1 MDIHN
6 IRQLLR
12 TKTIYDLPLR
22 VTFYARV
29 SSESDEQLN
38 SLGNQIGYYEDF
50 IKKNP
55 AWTFVPGYI
64 DEGISGASTRHREDF
79 NRMVEDAAAG
89 KFDFVITKEISRFA
103 RNTLD
108 SIQFTRQ
115 LLKLEDVIKVE
126 QLEPEKC
133 IQTELLLVKIATGG
147 QPAQALKLVQAH
159 GGRVLDIGKTTITV
173 EFTGQSDMV
182 DRVVEQ
188 METLGIVEM
197 ARTGMTALER
207 GDTTIHA
214 DMNL

>member
-1 MDIHN
+1 M
-6 IRQLLR
+6 
-12 TKTIYDLPLR
+12 
-22 VTFYARV
+22 
-29 SSESDEQLN
+29 
-38 SLGNQIGYYEDF
+38 
-50 IKKNP
+50 
-55 AWTFVPGYI
+55 
-64 DEGISGASTRHREDF
+64 
-79 NRMVEDAAAG
+79 
-89 KFDFVITKEISRFA
+89 
-103 RNTLD
+103 
-108 SIQFTRQ
+108 
-115 LLKLEDVIKVE
+115 
-126 QLEPEKC
+126 EPEKC

>member
-1 MDIHN
+1 MNGKKSIISVLTVDHEGV
-6 IRQLLR
+6 LM
-12 TKTIYDLPLR
+12 R
-22 VTFYARV
+22 VTSLFSRRGFNI
-29 SSESDEQLN
+29 ESLIACHTQD
-38 SLGNQIGYYEDF
+38 
-50 IKKNP
+50 P
-55 AWTFVPGYI
+55 A
-64 DEGISGASTRHREDF
+64 
-79 NRMVEDAAAG
+79 
-89 KFDFVITKEISRFA
+89 FA
-103 RNTLD
+103 RWTVVVTGD
-108 SIQFTRQ
+108 EATFTQFTRQ